1 MRSAWGTIVDLTYIA
16 MAAWWPSTIGSRAQR
31 WVTREFYRY
40 RADRYDA
47 GVAHGGAWYG
57 EPLRAALAHLGD
69 VPSSILD
76 VNTGTGYAVLVLASF
91 FPHAR
96 IAACDLSPQMLCRA
110 AVNGEGAGR
119 QFLLVQ
125 ANAGDLP
132 YQNGAFD
139 LVVSHNAPP
148 PLREMA
154 RVLQPG
160 GACVVCFSSGAG
172 VPRRLREA
180 FTQQLRRWGIS
191 EIHTGRVAR
200 GLFVLGRKTAHC

>member
-1 MRSAWGTIVDLTYIA
+1 M
-16 MAAWWPSTIGSRAQR
+16 
-31 WVTREFYRY
+31 
-40 RADRYDA
+40 
-47 GVAHGGAWYG
+47 
-57 EPLRAALAHLGD
+57 
-69 VPSSILD
+69 PSSILD

-139 LVVSHNAPP
+139 LVLSIDVLPHLTRGEDQQGVNE
-148 PLREMA
+148 LG
-154 RVLQPG
+154 RVLAPG
-160 GACVVCFSSGAG
+160 GLIV
-172 VPRRLREA
+172 LRTAALDSLRSRHSQFVYERQR
-180 FTQQLRRWGIS
+180 FTQRRIRIRIDRRPGAVRAGPKNRPLLTIRP
-191 EIHTGRVAR
+191 HGT
-200 GLFVLGRKTAHC
+200 LL